1 MWTFAFD
8 RRAQV
13 TTELLEKAHTA
24 VAERAVM
31 VSTPAAVKAFMLKLL
46 ELLHLLDSGQYP
58 RNHSGLS
65 HRVRRMLGLR
75 SVVLNVGSVDKDALH
90 MQAGRAVQLQQ
101 VWRRA
106 VAVIDEVDVVLHP
119 LRSELNWPLGDKYAL
134 DFAPLTLTLTLSL
147 TLALALTLTLTLTRY
162 ALDFAP
168 HRWELPWHLLDAVL
182 SLQPA
187 PADAAASASA
197 SASASAASTAA
208 TAAAAPTPGVGGS
221 ATSKEAEVLERLPL
235 TLALAL
241 ALALPLPLPLP
252 LTLLLPLPLP
262 LTRCSRGCARRCG
275 AASSSSY
282 CSACRTW
289 CCSPR
294 PTTRRR
300 CGPNPHHS
308 TFTLTLT
315 LTLTLALSLLPGG
328 DAAPPR

>member
-1 MWTFAFD
+1 M
-8 RRAQV
+8 

-134 DFAPLTLTLTLSL
+134 DFAAANPNPSPNPIPSPNPSPSPDPKPTPTPSP
-147 TLALALTLTLTLTRY
+147 
-162 ALDFAP
+162 AP
-168 HRWELPWHLLDAVL
+168 HQVRRLQLCGCGLTDGGAALLAEAIGARVR
-182 SLQPA
+182 SLVITRNPG
-187 PADAAASASA
+187 P
-197 SASASAASTAA
+197 TV
-208 TAAAAPTPGVGGS
+208 TPTP
-221 ATSKEAEVLERLPL
+221 TTTPTPTPTPTPTR
-235 TLALAL
+235 TLI
-241 ALALPLPLPLP
+241 
-252 LTLLLPLPLP
+252 
-262 LTRCSRGCARRCG
+262 
-275 AASSSSY
+275 
-282 CSACRTW
+282 
-289 CCSPR
+289 
-294 PTTRRR
+294 PTPT
-300 CGPNPHHS
+300 PNP
-308 TFTLTLT
+308 
-315 LTLTLALSLLPGG
+315 
-328 DAAPPR
+328 